1 MAYCPLTRKGNK
13 EKEMETMTKADMVT
27 NITVQTGYYE
37 KDVEK
42 VVTALVAVVGKTLV
56 DEGRVQLPGLGT
68 LIVRERPART
78 ARNPRTGEKVEVPAS
93 RTVGFKPG
101 KVLKE
106 RING

>member
-1 MAYCPLTRKGNK
+1 
-13 EKEMETMTKADMVT
+13 METMTKADMVT

-42 VVTALVAVVGKTLV
+42 VVTAFLAVVEKELV

-68 LIVRERPART
+68 LILRERSART
-78 ARNPRTGEKVEVPAS
+78 ARNPRTGEKVEVAAS
-93 RTVGFKPG
+93 RTVVFRPG
-101 KVLKE
+101 KALKE

>member
-1 MAYCPLTRKGNK
+1 
-13 EKEMETMTKADMVT
+13 MTKADMVT

-42 VVTALVAVVGKTLV
+42 VITALLAVVGKALV

-68 LIVRERPART
+68 LIVRERLARS
-78 ARNPRTGEKVEVPAS
+78 ARNPRTGEKVEVAAS

-101 KVLKE
+101 KALKE

>member
-1 MAYCPLTRKGNK
+1 
-13 EKEMETMTKADMVT
+13 METMTKADMVT

-42 VVTALVAVVGKTLV
+42 VVTAFLDVVGKTLV

-78 ARNPRTGEKVEVPAS
+78 ARNPRTGEKVEVATS

-101 KVLKE
+101 KALKV

>member
-1 MAYCPLTRKGNK
+1 M
-13 EKEMETMTKADMVT
+13 
-27 NITVQTGYYE
+27 
-37 KDVEK
+37 
-42 VVTALVAVVGKTLV
+42 

-78 ARNPRTGEKVEVPAS
+78 ARNPRTGEKVEVAAS

-101 KVLKE
+101 KALKE

>member
-1 MAYCPLTRKGNK
+1 
-13 EKEMETMTKADMVT
+13 MTKADMMT

-42 VVTALVAVVGKTLV
+42 VVTAFLGVIEKALV

-78 ARNPRTGEKVEVPAS
+78 ARNPRTGEKVDMAAC
-93 RTVGFKPG
+93 RTVGFRPG

>member
-1 MAYCPLTRKGNK
+1 
-13 EKEMETMTKADMVT
+13 MTKADMVT

-42 VVTALVAVVGKTLV
+42 VITALLAVVGKALV

-68 LIVRERPART
+68 LIVRERLARS
-78 ARNPRTGEKVEVPAS
+78 ARNPRTGEKVEVAAS

-101 KVLKE
+101 KTLKE

>member
-1 MAYCPLTRKGNK
+1 
-13 EKEMETMTKADMVT
+13 METMTKADMLT

-42 VVTALVAVVGKTLV
+42 VVTAFLDVVGKTLV

-78 ARNPRTGEKVEVPAS
+78 ARNPRTGEKVEVPAR
-93 RTVGFKPG
+93 RTVGFKLG
-101 KVLKE
+101 KALKE
-106 RING
+106 RVNG

>member
-1 MAYCPLTRKGNK
+1 
-13 EKEMETMTKADMVT
+13 MTKADMMT
-27 NITVQTGYYE
+27 SITVQTGYYE

-42 VVTALVAVVGKTLV
+42 AVMAFLGTIEKALV
-56 DEGRVQLPGLGT
+56 DEGCVQLPGLGT

-78 ARNPRTGEKVEVPAS
+78 ARNPWTGEKVDMAAC
-93 RTVGFKPG
+93 RTVGFRPG

>member
-42 VVTALVAVVGKTLV
+42 VITALLAVVGKALV

-68 LIVRERPART
+68 LMVRERPARV
-78 ARNPRTGEKVEVPAS
+78 ARNPRTGEKVDVAAC

-101 KVLKE
+101 KVLKG